1 MKFVSI
7 HQFRRAMTVQKLIT
21 ACVACSK
28 RMDRCSSEETTKIHK
43 SKGKWAEK
51 MNFKQLKCL

>member
-7 HQFRRAMTVQKLIT
+7 HQFRRAMTVQKLIN

-28 RMDRCSSEETTKIHK
+28 RMDRCSSQKTRKMHK
-43 SKGKWAEK
+43 SKVKWAEK
-51 MNFKQLKCL
+51 KEI